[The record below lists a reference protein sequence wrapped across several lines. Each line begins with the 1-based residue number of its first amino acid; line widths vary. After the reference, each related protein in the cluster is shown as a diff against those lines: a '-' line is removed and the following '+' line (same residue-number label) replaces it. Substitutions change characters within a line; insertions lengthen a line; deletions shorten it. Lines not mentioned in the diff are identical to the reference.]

1 MAIAISVEHGLGA
14 FSLAASID
22 APGNGIT
29 VLFGP
34 SGAGKTTL
42 LNAVAGFSQPR
53 RITIDFNGERFDK
66 VAPEKRRIGV
76 VFQDGR
82 LFPHL
87 TVKENLYYGLR
98 RAPRSATKNGPG
110 QIYVDETVALLRL
123 QKLQTRYPASLSGGE
138 RQRVAI
144 GRALLSQP
152 KLLLMDEPLAGLD
165 AERRG
170 EILPFLMRLR
180 EAVSLPMFYVTHSM
194 EEVVRLADHLV
205 LLTAG
210 RVVAQGA
217 LSDLASRVDL
227 PLAMRED
234 AGGILNGYVHSH
246 EHERRLSGVACGG
259 LVFAVPRLQLSPQTP
274 VRLRIPAREVILALD
289 APEESSVHNVIPA
302 IVVAVAHDEAAH
314 AALVEL
320 DVGGGQLLARITM
333 DAAARLRLRPG
344 ARVLAFIEAMSVQV
358 LHS

>member
-1 MAIAISVEHGLGA
+1 MAISVNVEHGLGA
-14 FSLAASID
+14 FALAAAIE

-34 SGAGKTTL
+34 SGSGKSTL
-42 LNAVAGFSQPR
+42 LAAMAGFSNPKR
-53 RITIDFNGERFDK
+53 LSIDFSGERMDK
-66 VAPEKRRIGV
+66 IAPEKRRIGV

-98 RAPRSATKNGPG
+98 RAPRGATRNNPG

-123 QKLQTRYPASLSGGE
+123 QKLQARYPATLSGGE

-152 KLLLMDEPLAGLD
+152 RLLLMDEPLAGLD
-165 AERRG
+165 AERRA
-170 EILPFLMRLR
+170 EILPYLMRLR

-217 LSDLASRVDL
+217 LCDLASRVDL
-227 PLAMRED
+227 PLAMRDD
-234 AGGILNGYVHSH
+234 AAGILNGYIHSH
-246 EHERRLSGVACGG
+246 DHDRRLSGVACGG
-259 LVFAVPRLQLSPQTP
+259 LVFAVPRQPHAPQTP
-274 VRLRIPAREVILALD
+274 VRLRIPAREVIIALT
-289 APEESSVHNVIPA
+289 APEECSVHNVVPA
-302 IVVAVAHDEAAH
+302 IVVAIARDDTAH
-314 AALVEL
+314 AAVVEL
-320 DVGGGQLLARITM
+320 DVGGGQLLARITL
-333 DAAARLRLRPG
+333 DAADRLHLRPG
-344 ARVLAFIEAMSVQV
+344 LRVLALVEAMSVQV
-358 LHS
+358 LH